1 MWSEYEDTSIEPR
14 LRAIELL
21 HQVAD
26 NLDPE
31 VVAHLD
37 EGENTHDDDGD
48 DRDRMSSH
56 LMLLADIAGSATPP
70 ALLDGLLPIDFPDP
84 EIRAAYRL
92 LLNHDLDL
100 ARARAYASHP
110 DVAGV
115 LESVL
120 IHATIRAEHDTPPRD
135 PTRWFGLLW
144 NRRQHLLEADRL
156 RSVARRILESG
167 ADEWAALLE
176 ANRAIDQAH
185 DRIGLGLKGDSVPP
199 DGLPSFIQTARGR
212 LVGGEAEETVALEDA
227 AIAEVVVDLVEV
239 ADRRVL
245 MAVPWIRS
253 SDLTARL
260 LDACRDRAAHGVRIL
275 LVTRPVKSTVQ
286 YARAAAD
293 ERTVKRS
300 LASAGV
306 EIAWHRRLHDKV
318 FVIDDAV
325 ICGSQNLTIGDI
337 KQNPNSAI
345 GTVSSGVVEQFATRI
360 ERLAEQA
367 DTYPGEPRVPMAKIP
382 VFAYDAWTG
391 YTHRLAIGGDEDIGA
406 LEGGGE
412 APADCGEVACVD
424 SVSFIWSFS
433 SGERCLACRQPMA

>member
-1 MWSEYEDTSIEPR
+1 MRSEYDDTGVDPR
-14 LRAIELL
+14 LHAVELL
-21 HQVAD
+21 YRAAD
-26 NLDPE
+26 RLDPD
-31 VVAHLD
+31 VIVDLD
-37 EGENTHDDDGD
+37 EDALERDGD
-48 DRDRMSSH
+48 DRDRVSSH

-70 ALLDGLLPIDFPDP
+70 ALLDGLLPIDFPDA
-84 EIRAAYRL
+84 EIQAAYRL

-120 IHATIRAEHDTPPRD
+120 IHARIRAEHDTPSSD

-144 NRRQHLLEADRL
+144 NRRQRLLEADRL
-156 RSVARRILESG
+156 RSVAHRILDSG
-167 ADEWAALLE
+167 IDGWGAFQE
-176 ANRAIDQAH
+176 ANRSIDQAH
-185 DRIGLGLKGDSVPP
+185 ARIGLGLGQRGASVPP
-199 DGLPSFIQTARGR
+199 NGLPSFIPTARER
-212 LVGGEAEETVALEDA
+212 LVGDKAGETVALEDD
-227 AIAEVVVDLVEV
+227 AIAEAVVELVKV

-253 SDLTARL
+253 SDLTERL
-260 LDACRDRAAHGVRIL
+260 LDACRDRVANGVRVL
-275 LVTRPVKSTVQ
+275 LVTRPVKSSVN
-286 YARAAAD
+286 YARTAAD
-293 ERTVKRS
+293 ERAVKRS
-300 LASAGV
+300 LASGGV

-325 ICGSQNLTIGDI
+325 ICGSQNLTSGDI
-337 KQNPNSAI
+337 AGNPNSAI

-360 ERLAEQA
+360 DQLAAQA
-367 DTYPGEPRVPMAKIP
+367 DTYPGEPRVPLAKVP
-382 VFAYDAWTG
+382 VFAYDACTG
-391 YTHRLAIGGDEDIGA
+391 YTHRLTIGGDQDIGS

-412 APADCGEVACVD
+412 ASTDCGEVACVD